1 MNHRRIFITRQDR
14 ERLTTMLDE
23 ALAAKHR
30 DAASLKELAHE
41 LAIAQIVDP
50 QDVPAD
56 VVTMNSRV
64 VVQDVETGESSEY
77 VLVFPEQAD
86 VAEGRLSV
94 VSPIGTAILGYA
106 KNDVLTW
113 QTPGGPRK
121 IKIAAIPYQPEAA
134 GDFNL

>member
-41 LAIAQIVDP
+41 LASAQIVDP

-64 VVQDVETGESSEY
+64 VVKDVENGENSEY
-77 VLVFPEQAD
+77 TLVFPEQAD
-86 VAEGRLSV
+86 VAQGRLSV
-94 VSPIGTAILGYA
+94 VSPIGTAILGYS
-106 KNDVLTW
+106 KGDTITS
-113 QTPGGPRK
+113 QTPGGPRQ
-121 IKIAAIPYQPEAA
+121 IKITDIPYQPEAA
-134 GDFNL
+134 GDYHL